1 MSLAVANQYAQ
12 ALADVTLEPGSGLE
26 PALAADQLR
35 AFEEL
40 LAQSAELR
48 NTLLSPAVSESEK
61 RAVIGRLRQSLG
73 LSTVVGNFLA
83 VVAGHRRIGLLRS
96 IRQAL
101 EGLLD
106 ARLGLARAE
115 VKSHAPLRDED
126 RERLAGELSRLTGKA
141 VRCECGIDASLL
153 GGAVVQIGSTV
164 YDGSV
169 RGKLEALRGRLM
181 E

>member
-12 ALADVTLEPGSGLE
+12 ALAAVILEPGSGLE
-26 PALAADQLR
+26 PQAAVEQLR

-40 LAQSAELR
+40 LAQSPDLR
-48 NTLLSPAVSESEK
+48 NILLSPAVSASEK

-73 LSTVVGNFLA
+73 LSETVGNFLA
-83 VVAGHRRIGLLRS
+83 VVAGRRRIGMLRL
-96 IRQAL
+96 IRQAF
-101 EGLLD
+101 EELLD
-106 ARLGLARAE
+106 VRSGLVRAE
-115 VKSHAPLRDED
+115 VRSHAPLPIEE
-126 RERLAGELSRLTGKA
+126 REWLASELARLTGKA
-141 VRCECGIDASLL
+141 VRCEYEVEASLL
-153 GGAVVQIGSTV
+153 GGAVVRIGSTV